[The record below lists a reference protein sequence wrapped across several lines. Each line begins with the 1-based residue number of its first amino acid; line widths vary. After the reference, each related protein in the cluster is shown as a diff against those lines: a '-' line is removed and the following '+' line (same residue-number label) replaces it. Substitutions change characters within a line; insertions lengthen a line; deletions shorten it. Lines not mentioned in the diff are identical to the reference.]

1 MKHLTCRLSPDIFE
15 LLFEAGY
22 STYRLRQEKLLSES
36 TIQNIRNGEDV
47 SLRTIA
53 LISYLIGTRDVLVWK
68 WEDEDETA

>member
-1 MKHLTCRLSPDIFE
+1 MKHLTCRLRPDIFA

-36 TIQNIRNGEDV
+36 TIQNIRNGDDV
-47 SLRTIA
+47 SLRTIT

-68 WEDEDETA
+68 WEDEDEIA